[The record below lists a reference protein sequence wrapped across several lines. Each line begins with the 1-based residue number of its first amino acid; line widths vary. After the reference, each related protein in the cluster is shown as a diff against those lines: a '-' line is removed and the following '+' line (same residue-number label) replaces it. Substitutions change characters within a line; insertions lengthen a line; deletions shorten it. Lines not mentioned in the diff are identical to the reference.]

1 MQPYLMI
8 FPLKKKYTALQ
19 FVSLSKYKQGINF
32 TLAHQQ
38 K

>member
-1 MQPYLMI
+1 MQLNLMI
-8 FPLKKKYTALQ
+8 FPLKQYTALQ
-19 FVSLSKYKQGINF
+19 FVSFSKYKQGINF